1 MKRRIENPKI
11 LLLDCNLE
19 YKKGES
25 QTNIE
30 IMKEDDFSKIL
41 EMEEA
46 YIKKICDDI
55 IRYSPDLVGFFVFP
69 FMLTGGQSREFEIFS
84 PMKSDK
90 YSSFCPVM
98 QPLVRKKTNMFTR
111 FGFGKN
117 GALLSAAA
125 V

>member
-1 MKRRIENPKI
+1 MHTLSSVIAFLDIFCNFIKNPLIILWIWYFENPKI

-46 YIKKICDDI
+46 YIKKICDEI
-55 IRYSPDLVGFFVFP
+55 IKFSPDLVITEKGV
-69 FMLTGGQSREFEIFS
+69 
-84 PMKSDK
+84 SDLAQH
-90 YSSFCPVM
+90 F
-98 QPLVRKKTNMFTR
+98 
-111 FGFGKN
+111 
-117 GALLSAAA
+117 LSKAGIS
-125 V
+125 VIR

>member
-30 IMKEDDFSKIL
+30 IMKEEDFSKIL

-46 YIKKICDDI
+46 YIKKTCDDI
-55 IRYSPDLVGFFVFP
+55 IKYSPDLVIINI
-69 FMLTGGQSREFEIFS
+69 TT
-84 PMKSDK
+84 K
-90 YSSFCPVM
+90 FCISNK
-98 QPLVRKKTNMFTR
+98 LYI
-111 FGFGKN
+111 
-117 GALLSAAA
+117 LL
-125 V
+125 